1 MVKVEATKAR
11 AGFAE
16 LINTVR
22 YGGGRTLIVRH
33 GKHVAGL
40 VPPED
45 LLLLEALE
53 DMVDLDAARRALA
66 DPKNKVRVPLDQIK
80 KRLGL

>member
-1 MVKVEATKAR
+1 MVRVEATKAR
-11 AGFAE
+11 AEFAE

-22 YGGGRTLIVRH
+22 YGGGRRLIVRR
-33 GKHVAGL
+33 GKEMAGL

-53 DMVDLDAARRALA
+53 DQLDIDAARRALA
-66 DPKNKVRVPLDQIK
+66 DPRNKTRIPLDHIK
-80 KRLGL
+80 KRLGR